1 MDVLTPADWIGL
13 SLWAIAWLAYSLFAG
28 RAERV
33 RPSIMGAIAQARHAW
48 MAQAYR
54 RDNKITDVAVMGNL
68 IHSATFFSSTSLLLV
83 GSAFALL
90 GAIERSPQQ
99 VLDVMRSLPFG
110 AGASSPQAMEFKALL
125 VALVFVYA
133 FFRFTWAL
141 RQFNLVTILIGTFPA
156 QKEDN
161 VPDDPRVVQAARLN
175 ELAGVSFTQ
184 GLRAYY
190 FSVPLLAWLLG
201 PAMLVGASAAIV
213 VAIYVMDFRSATV
226 RALIA
231 TGAPRR
237 SGFDD
242 RPDDRPDSGTPR

>member
-1 MDVLTPADWIGL
+1 MEVFTPADWIGL
-13 SLWAIAWLAYSLFAG
+13 SLWAVSWLAYSLFAG
-28 RAERV
+28 RAERT
-33 RPSIMGAIAQARHAW
+33 RPSIMGAIARARHAW
-48 MAQAYR
+48 IAQSYR

-90 GAIERSPQQ
+90 GAIERGPEQ

-110 AGASSPQAMEFKALL
+110 GGVSSPLAMQAKALL

-161 VPDDPRVVQAARLN
+161 MPDDPRVFQAARLN

-201 PAMLVGASAAIV
+201 PGLLIGASITV
-213 VAIYVMDFRSATV
+213 VAVIYLMDFRSATV
-226 RALIA
+226 RALSA
-231 TGAPRR
+231 TGAPR
-237 SGFDD
+237 
-242 RPDDRPDSGTPR
+242 DSGPAERADSDRTP